1 VTDIEELKAWSGE
14 PEREGETRYSVPT
27 YSYMCTAYVRTV
39 LRRALVLQCQENVWS
54 GTEYVNAAREMTTSL
69 SILPDVQV
77 WRLTKTELMTIRTA
91 LEWRK
96 GKRASGMADL
106 CIGPDILR
114 VWSQIESEVTR
125 VLREVWHSEGKYWM

>member
-1 VTDIEELKAWSGE
+1 VTNIEELKAWSGE
-14 PEREGETRYSVPT
+14 PERESETRYSVPT

-39 LRRALVLQCQENVWS
+39 LRRALALQCQENVWS

-96 GKRASGMADL
+96 GKRAAGSVDT

-114 VWSQIESEVTR
+114 VWSWIEAEVTR